1 MTMEKN
7 EEKKIE
13 IGQDTLNILNA
24 TRKWTMFLAILG
36 FIGIGVLLGAGV
48 VAGLFLSVFNTANTN
63 LGFPESLIIIIV
75 IVLALIS
82 FFPVLYL
89 FRFSKHTTEAVRTH
103 DKEKLHEAFWN
114 LKAYYVYVGI
124 LIIVVLVLYLV
135 FFIALGA
142 SVPFIKD
149 LV

>member
-1 MTMEKN
+1 MEKN

-13 IGQDTLNILNA
+13 IGQDTLNILNT

-48 VAGLFLSVFNTANTN
+48 VAGLFLSVFNTTDTK

-82 FFPVLYL
+82 FFPVFYL
-89 FRFSKHTTEAVRTH
+89 FQFSKHTTEAVRTH

-149 LV
+149 MV

>member
-1 MTMEKN
+1 MEKN

-13 IGQDTLNILNA
+13 IGQDTLNILNT

-36 FIGIGVLLGAGV
+36 FISIGVLLGAGV
-48 VAGLFLSVFNTANTN
+48 VTGLFLSVFNTADTN
-63 LGFPESLIIIIV
+63 LGFPESLVIIIV
-75 IVLALIS
+75 IALALIG

-89 FRFSKHTTEAVRTH
+89 FRFSKHITEAVRTH

>member
-1 MTMEKN
+1 MEKN

-48 VAGLFLSVFNTANTN
+48 VTGLFLSVFNTTNTN
-63 LGFPESLIIIIV
+63 LGFPESLVIIIV
-75 IVLALIS
+75 IVIALIS

-114 LKAYYVYVGI
+114 LKAYYFYVGI

-142 SVPFIKD
+142 SVPFIKN

>member
-1 MTMEKN
+1 MEKN

-13 IGQDTLNILNA
+13 IGQDTLNILNT

-48 VAGLFLSVFNTANTN
+48 VAGLFLSVFNTVDTN

>member
-1 MTMEKN
+1 MEKN

-13 IGQDTLNILNA
+13 IGQDTLNILNT

-48 VAGLFLSVFNTANTN
+48 VAGLFLSVFNTTDTK

-149 LV
+149 MV

>member
-1 MTMEKN
+1 MEKN

-48 VAGLFLSVFNTANTN
+48 VTGLFLSVFNTTNTN
-63 LGFPESLIIIIV
+63 LGFPESLVIIIV

-114 LKAYYVYVGI
+114 LKAYYFYVGI

-142 SVPFIKD
+142 SVPFIKN

>member
-1 MTMEKN
+1 
-7 EEKKIE
+7 
-13 IGQDTLNILNA
+13 
-24 TRKWTMFLAILG
+24 
-36 FIGIGVLLGAGV
+36 
-48 VAGLFLSVFNTANTN
+48 VF
-63 LGFPESLIIIIV
+63 
-75 IVLALIS
+75 
-82 FFPVLYL
+82 YL
-89 FRFSKHTTEAVRTH
+89 FQFSKHTTEAVRTH

-149 LV
+149 MV

>member
-1 MTMEKN
+1 MEKN

-13 IGQDTLNILNA
+13 IGQDTLNILNT

-48 VAGLFLSVFNTANTN
+48 VTGLFLSVFNTPDTE
-63 LGFPESLIIIIV
+63 LGFPESIVFVIV
-75 IVLALIS
+75 IVLALIY

-89 FRFSKHTTEAVRTH
+89 FRFSKHTAEAVRTH

-114 LKAYYVYVGI
+114 LKAYYIYIGI
-124 LIIVVLVLYLV
+124 LIIVILVLYV
-135 FFIALGA
+135 IFFIGLGV
-142 SVPFIKD
+142 SMPFLKE
-149 LV
+149 LG